1 MFLNIVKNC
10 CAKFFYDLS
19 FLKLQFLTVSR
30 GGSFFAKKKN
40 LMVIRRYL
48 CDYLELKEKS
58 NIYGYVLFEICS
70 FPGSFCSYFML
81 LWYLEGI
88 LGAPIKYFC
97 SKLDFFGS
105 STQISSFW
113 YHKSVQ
119 IPCNNMLFHVTI
131 LFLKPT
137 EVLKPIGN
145 VWEVEIHPFRHVGRK
160 NKISWYCEELEV

>member
-1 MFLNIVKNC
+1 M
-10 CAKFFYDLS
+10 
-19 FLKLQFLTVSR
+19 SR
-30 GGSFFAKKKN
+30 GHFFKLKN
-40 LMVIRRYL
+40 NALGIRRYL

-70 FPGSFCSYFML
+70 FPGSFCRFYKFL
-81 LWYLEGI
+81 GYLEGI
-88 LGAPIKYFC
+88 LGAPIKYVC

-119 IPCNNMLFHVTI
+119 IPCNNMRFHVTI

-160 NKISWYCEELEV
+160 KQNLVILWGTGVLRYPGRFQVLPNLGARSCSRESESV